1 MFVNVPTR
9 RFMYHLQA
17 ILLDLDGYPQ
27 KRIDPFVQGFINAC
41 RLNGTVEYLAMA
53 DATEAALIPFHEAR
67 STTNIDKKAKTT
79 EVKVIKANDDF
90 VKAGLKD
97 LETKINTITLNNQL
111 AVEELNL
118 NVKSLFYS
126 GVEADRVLYFEQLL
140 KAIKL
145 NPLYASVVI
154 QTEVFTKKCIKL
166 YTNKTE
172 TDTEITFDVSG
183 KKTLIDPLKDVMYH
197 NFLTTSG
204 FNIDDLSKMSDYF
217 LTGLMEPDS
226 SNPDALSKD
235 QYLVDIKAGM
245 FINDPSIKWNFGDS
259 LKLEGLGLGDA
270 RAFLSD
276 TPNPTI
282 IPGRAVFIN
291 SGETIETP
299 IQNIGSA
306 TEYYLIFASTS
317 IALDAQIKVTV
328 IPKK

>member
-1 MFVNVPTR
+1 MFTNENIR
-9 RFMYHLQA
+9 RFMHHLQA
-17 ILLDLDGYPQ
+17 IVLNLEGYPQ

-53 DATEAALIPFHEAR
+53 DATDAALIPFHEAR
-67 STTNIDKKAKTT
+67 STTNVDKKAKTT
-79 EVKVIKANDDF
+79 EVKTIIANDGF

-111 AVEELNL
+111 AIEELNL
-118 NVKSLFYS
+118 NKKSLFYS
-126 GVEADRVLYFEQLL
+126 GAETDRVLYFEQLL

-145 NPLYASVVI
+145 NPLYASVLT
-154 QTEVFTKKCIKL
+154 QTDVFTKKCIKL
-166 YTNKTE
+166 YSDKTG
-172 TDTEITFDVSG
+172 TSTEITFDVSG

-204 FNIDDLSKMSDYF
+204 LNIKDLSKMSDYF
-217 LTGLMEPDS
+217 LTGLMEPDI
-226 SNPDALSKD
+226 SNPDILSKG
-235 QYLVDIKAGM
+235 QYMVLISAGM

-276 TPNPTI
+276 IPNPTT

-299 IQNIGSA
+299 KQNIGSA

-317 IALDAQIKVTV
+317 IALDAKLKVTV

>member
-276 TPNPTI
+276 IPNPTI

>member
-276 TPNPTI
+276 IPNPTT